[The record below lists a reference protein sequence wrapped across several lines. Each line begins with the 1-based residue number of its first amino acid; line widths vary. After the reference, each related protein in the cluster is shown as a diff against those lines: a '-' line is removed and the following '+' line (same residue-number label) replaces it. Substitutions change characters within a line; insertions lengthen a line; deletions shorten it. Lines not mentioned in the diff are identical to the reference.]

1 VRYINE
7 LISLIENKNYTLNL
21 TEYFSDDDNDN
32 LVYSYDE
39 ISNITIRFEDDFFIQ
54 DSDEDINL
62 IITNPEGNLQIKGS
76 LNENLSVLLPTPN
89 SFIIQNRNEEV
100 VAYVNG
106 SGSLFLIGILTEN
119 VLFE

>member
-1 VRYINE
+1 MRYINE
-7 LISLIENKNYTLNL
+7 LISLIENKNYTLDL

-76 LNENLSVLLPTPN
+76 LNENRSELSPGSN
-89 SFIIQNRNEEV
+89 SFVIKNKGRSI
-100 VAYVNG
+100 VAYVNS
-106 SGSLFLIGILTEN
+106 SGSLFLTGTLTES
-119 VLFE
+119 VSFE

>member
-1 VRYINE
+1 MKI
-7 LISLIENKNYTLNL
+7 IENFQN
-21 TEYFSDDDNDN
+21 
-32 LVYSYDE
+32 SYDE